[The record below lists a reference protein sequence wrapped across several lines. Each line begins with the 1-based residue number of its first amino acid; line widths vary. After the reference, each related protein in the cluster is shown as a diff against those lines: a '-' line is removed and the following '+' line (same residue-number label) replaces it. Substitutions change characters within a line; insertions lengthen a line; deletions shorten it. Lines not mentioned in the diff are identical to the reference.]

1 MQQDTVVKPPWRP
14 WYREPWPWIVIAGPA
29 AVAVAGAITI
39 WLAVS
44 NADDLVTDDYYRQ
57 GLAINKVIAREA
69 AARRL
74 GLVAH
79 LEPSAGRLQLRLT
92 GAGAAGRPPA
102 LFVHF
107 AHATRAG
114 HDMRIR
120 LVPGVDGRYAGALPE
135 LPPGR
140 WRLSIED
147 PQGAWRIAGTW
158 SGAMQAFTLG
168 EAEPTARTR

>member
-1 MQQDTVVKPPWRP
+1 MRQASIVNPPWRP

-29 AVAVAGAITI
+29 AVAVAGAVTI
-39 WLAVS
+39 WLAVTG
-44 NADDLVTDDYYRQ
+44 ADGLVVDDYYKQ
-57 GLAINKVIAREA
+57 GLAINKVIARED

-74 GLVAH
+74 GLIAH
-79 LEPSAGRLQLRLT
+79 LAPAAGRLQLRLA
-92 GAGAAGRPPA
+92 GADAAGRPPA

-114 HDMRIR
+114 YDVRIR
-120 LVPGVDGRYAGALPE
+120 LVEAPDGRYEADLPT
-135 LPPGR
+135 LSPGR

-158 SGAMQAFTLG
+158 SGAMRPFTLG
-168 EAEPTARTR
+168 EVDTDTGKR

>member
-1 MQQDTVVKPPWRP
+1 MRQVCVVKPPWRP

-29 AVAVAGAITI
+29 AVVVAGAVTI
-39 WLAVS
+39 WLAVT
-44 NADDLVTDDYYRQ
+44 NADGLVTENYYKR

-79 LEPSAGRLQLRLT
+79 LEPSAGRLQLRLA
-92 GAGAAGRPPA
+92 GAAAAGRPPA

-114 HDMRIR
+114 YDMRIR
-120 LVPGVDGRYAGALPE
+120 LVPGVDGRYAGALPV
-135 LPPGR
+135 LPSGH

-147 PQGAWRIAGTW
+147 PQGRWRIAGAW
-158 SGAMQAFTLG
+158 SGVMQAFTLG
-168 EAEPTARTR
+168 EADPAARSH